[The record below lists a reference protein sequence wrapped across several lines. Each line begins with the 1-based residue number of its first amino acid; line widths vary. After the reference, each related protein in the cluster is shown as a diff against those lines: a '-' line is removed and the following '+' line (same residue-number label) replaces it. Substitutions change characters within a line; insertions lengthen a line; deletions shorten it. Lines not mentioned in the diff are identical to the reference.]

1 MGLREEIEAA
11 FGEAAAEGGVRVLAV
26 DGDEKVWVGGL
37 AATDG
42 TLEVR
47 VGDRG
52 PRRGLRRRRPDQ
64 GAMQALGFRDSFH
77 DAWILP
83 LPPGAGQAARGAAAA
98 VNALVDGLGVPAD
111 ASAAVSF
118 TQRGARDL
126 VAAVDALTSG
136 AEEVAFVSRVAG
148 PNAVDMVA
156 VGDRIRVEVLW
167 PGDDPLE
174 LPGFELDGDEKL
186 SRRQVDADEAVA
198 AARTA
203 LDALGIGPGDPLL
216 IHLGD

>member
-11 FGEAAAEGGVRVLAV
+11 FGEAAAEDGVRVLAV

-52 PRRGLRRRRPDQ
+52 PRRGP
-64 GAMQALGFRDSFH
+64 
-77 DAWILP
+77 
-83 LPPGAGQAARGAAAA
+83 
-98 VNALVDGLGVPAD
+98 
-111 ASAAVSF
+111 
-118 TQRGARDL
+118 
-126 VAAVDALTSG
+126 
-136 AEEVAFVSRVAG
+136 
-148 PNAVDMVA
+148 
-156 VGDRIRVEVLW
+156 RIRVEVLW

-203 LDALGIGPGDPLL
+203 LGIGPGDPLL

>member
-11 FGEAAAEGGVRVLAV
+11 FGE
-26 DGDEKVWVGGL
+26 
-37 AATDG
+37 
-42 TLEVR
+42 
-47 VGDRG
+47 
-52 PRRGLRRRRPDQ
+52 
-64 GAMQALGFRDSFH
+64 
-77 DAWILP
+77 LP

-98 VNALVDGLGVPAD
+98 VNALVDGLGVPAA

-126 VAAVDALTSG
+126 VAAIDALTSG

-174 LPGFELDGDEKL
+174 LPGFELDWATE
-186 SRRQVDADEAVA
+186 RPI
-198 AARTA
+198 A
-203 LDALGIGPGDPLL
+203 LLVIPPA
-216 IHLGD
+216 

>member
-1 MGLREEIEAA
+1 MGLREQIEAA
-11 FGEAAAEGGVRVLAV
+11 FGEAAAEGGVRVLAI

-64 GAMQALGFRDSFH
+64 GAMGAMGFRHSFH

-83 LPPGAGQAARGAAAA
+83 LPRGAGQAARGAAAA
-98 VNALVDGLGVPAD
+98 VSALVDGLGVPAD

-118 TQRGARDL
+118 TQRGAKDL
-126 VAAVDALTSG
+126 VAAVDALSSG
-136 AEEVAFVSRVAG
+136 AENVAFACPVAG
-148 PNAVDMVA
+148 PNAVSLVA
-156 VGDRIRVEVLW
+156 VGDAIRVEVLW
-167 PGDDPLE
+167 P
-174 LPGFELDGDEKL
+174 
-186 SRRQVDADEAVA
+186 
-198 AARTA
+198 
-203 LDALGIGPGDPLL
+203 
-216 IHLGD
+216 

>member
-1 MGLREEIEAA
+1 
-11 FGEAAAEGGVRVLAV
+11 
-26 DGDEKVWVGGL
+26 
-37 AATDG
+37 
-42 TLEVR
+42 
-47 VGDRG
+47 
-52 PRRGLRRRRPDQ
+52 
-64 GAMQALGFRDSFH
+64 MQALGFRDSFH

-148 PNAVDMVA
+148 PPTRWTWWPSAIGSEWRCSGPA
-156 VGDRIRVEVLW
+156 TIRSSCR
-167 PGDDPLE
+167 
-174 LPGFELDGDEKL
+174 GFEPDGDEKL
-186 SRRQVDADEAVA
+186 SRRQVDPDEAVA
-198 AARTA
+198 VARTA